1 MKIFQKYIGW
11 TYFKYFV
18 ILFVALEFF
27 YVGIDVLTNLKDFPQ
42 SANLGLLYIAITAV
56 AAITYT
62 LPLSLVFA
70 LIIAKFNMIR
80 NNEFISFFALG
91 VPKNSLIIPPF
102 LIALFITFGYISLNN
117 TIFVKA
123 VKFQKNITNFASLNE
138 NADDLLL
145 KYDGNFIYMSKLNP
159 KEKTAKDVI
168 FLETNGTNLISKAIS
183 KKGVYS
189 DKKWLFSDVNTTFLP
204 QNLCLGEQGLTYKFE
219 KNAQKLNNFDPNT
232 IKNVYDSSQTY
243 TIYEAIKSIKT
254 FKNQGI
260 NVQTLKANLFVMIF
274 FPLFAPFMVLILY
287 YYLPVI
293 SRFFNLALLSFAFFI
308 ITLCVWGILFV
319 LVRFSL
325 NGVIIPEIGIIL
337 PIFAMFC
344 YACYL
349 FLKHR

>member
-1 MKIFQKYIGW
+1 M
-11 TYFKYFV
+11 
-18 ILFVALEFF
+18 
-27 YVGIDVLTNLKDFPQ
+27 
-42 SANLGLLYIAITAV
+42 
-56 AAITYT
+56 
-62 LPLSLVFA
+62 
-70 LIIAKFNMIR
+70 R
-80 NNEFISFFALG
+80 
-91 VPKNSLIIPPF
+91 
-102 LIALFITFGYISLNN
+102 
-117 TIFVKA
+117 
-123 VKFQKNITNFASLNE
+123 
-138 NADDLLL
+138 
-145 KYDGNFIYMSKLNP
+145 
-159 KEKTAKDVI
+159 
-168 FLETNGTNLISKAIS
+168 
-183 KKGVYS
+183 
-189 DKKWLFSDVNTTFLP
+189 
-204 QNLCLGEQGLTYKFE
+204 LGEQGLTYKFE
-219 KNAQKLNNFDPNT
+219 KNAQKLNNFDPNI

-337 PIFAMFC
+337 PIFVMFC